1 MPKPVDPGRSDEA
14 QSKPQGEGLGPPEQA
29 ETKPV
34 EPPIEDA
41 ATKPVDP
48 TEDTELDIE
57 PR

>member
-29 ETKPV
+29 
-34 EPPIEDA
+34 
-41 ATKPVDP
+41 ATKPVVP